1 MTDATLHRRKF
12 LALAGTTAATSL
24 AGCTTGNS
32 NANNQAG
39 DQPEAEHEEDGDHA
53 EEESGHSEE
62 EQSGHDDGGQEEE
75 GGHAEEE
82 SGHDDG
88 GHAEEEDSHAEEE
101 GGHNED
107 SHGHDEAVGDPV
119 EVARV
124 DMVSTDS
131 GEHFEPHV
139 VRVTKG
145 GTVRW
150 TNESGTHSTTAYAP
164 ANDKPQLVPDG
175 STAWDSG
182 LFTEEGAT
190 FEHTFET
197 EGVYHYYCTPHETMG
212 MIGSVIVG
220 EPDAHGQPALE
231 EPPEDMPDA
240 VQEKI
245 TELNAMCNEALGH
258 TH

>member
-12 LALAGTTAATSL
+12 LALAGATAATGL
-24 AGCTTGNS
+24 AGCTTGS

-39 DQPEAEHEEDGDHA
+39 GDPDAANEAEDGHA
-53 EEESGHSEE
+53 AEESGHQE
-62 EQSGHDDGGQEEE
+62 DDG
-75 GGHAEEE
+75 
-82 SGHDDG
+82 
-88 GHAEEEDSHAEEE
+88 HAEEE
-101 GGHNED
+101 GGHEEEEGGHSD
-107 SHGHDEAVGDPV
+107 DGHGHDEAVGDPV
-119 EVARV
+119 EVAEV
-124 DMVSTDS
+124 DMVSTSD

-150 TNESGTHSTTAYAP
+150 TNESGTHSTTAYSP
-164 ANDKPQLVPDG
+164 ENDKPQLMPDG
-175 STAWDSG
+175 AVAWDSG

-212 MIGSVIVG
+212 MIGSVVVG

-231 EPPEDMPDA
+231 EPPEGMHDR
-240 VQEKI
+240 VREKI

>member
-1 MTDATLHRRKF
+1 MTDATLHRREF
-12 LALAGTTAATSL
+12 LALAGATAATGL

-32 NANNQAG
+32 NANDQAG
-39 DQPEAEHEEDGDHA
+39 GESQAGPEEEGDHA
-53 EEESGHSEE
+53 EEESGHPEE
-62 EQSGHDDGGQEEE
+62 EQSGHN
-75 GGHAEEE
+75 
-82 SGHDDG
+82 DG

-101 GGHNED
+101 GGHSD
-107 SHGHDEAVGDPV
+107 DGHGHDEAVGDPV
-119 EVARV
+119 EVAAV
-124 DMVSTDS
+124 DMVSTSD

-164 ANDKPQLVPDG
+164 AKDKPQLMPDG
-175 STAWDSG
+175 AAAWDSG
-182 LFTEEGAT
+182 IFTEEGAT

-212 MIGSVIVG
+212 MIGSVVVG

-231 EPPEDMPDA
+231 EPPEGMPDR
-240 VQEKI
+240 VREKI